1 MIQRKRIFSLL
12 MILVILVAALPL
24 AVSAQDGSGGQLAGF
39 QALSGP
45 EAAAVTVPG
54 DLVLTDS
61 QSLDAYGVTVER
73 YHQKYGEALV
83 LGGQVTAY
91 RGASGQP
98 DAVIGAYY
106 PDIVA
111 ANQIVLGAEAAKTA
125 VSAQLGA
132 DGRWKVD
139 LMIDPGTGR
148 YFYKVENRR
157 SDSRWFYWID
167 AETGGVINAYDG
179 LAYGSGIGVLG
190 DTKDLTGLTRLVSGS
205 YQLKSTDGRQTTYD
219 VLNRMKLPGTLATDS
234 NDIWNTAGRTS
245 PGQRAMVDAQFYARV
260 TDNYYLNKHSFNW
273 TTYYT
278 QGMRSSAHYS
288 RNYVNAFWNG
298 SQMTY
303 GDGDGVSYLEL
314 SGDLDVVGHELT
326 HGVTDATSDLIYQNQ
341 SGALNEAFS
350 DMMGNSIE
358 FYNGMGNWTI
368 GEDIDVASDGF
379 RNMANPGADGDPSH
393 WADRY
398 TGTSDNGGVHI
409 NSGIAN
415 HWYYLLVNGGQNANP
430 ARATGTNVIGIGLSA
445 AERIAFLGFT
455 ALPANATF
463 CNARSSTAAVG
474 GANAAN
480 VRDAWDEVGVTS
492 ALCGS

>member
-1 MIQRKRIFSLL
+1 MNKRKN
-12 MILVILVAALPL
+12 ILTLVVLAVILAVALPL
-24 AVSAQDGSGGQLAGF
+24 AAIAQDDSGGQLAGF

-45 EAAAVTVPG
+45 EAATVVLPP
-54 DLVLTDS
+54 DLAATDV
-61 QSLDAYGVTVER
+61 QQLDAYGVTAER
-73 YHQKYGEALV
+73 YKQKFGDALV
-83 LGGQVTAY
+83 LGGQVTVY

-111 ANQIVLGAEAAKTA
+111 ANQVLFNAEAAKAA
-125 VSAQLGA
+125 VAAQIGGEGL
-132 DGRWKVD
+132 WKVD
-139 LMIDPGTGR
+139 LMIDPSTSR
-148 YFYKVENRR
+148 YFYRVEARKG
-157 SDSRWFYWID
+157 DSRWFYWLD
-167 AETGGVINAYDG
+167 AETGAVINAYDG

-190 DTKDLTGLTRLVSGS
+190 DTKDLTGLTKRVGSS
-205 YQLKSTDGRQTTYD
+205 YQLKTPDGRQSTYD
-219 VLNRMKLPGTLATDS
+219 AKNRTKLPGTLATDS
-234 NDIWNTAGRTS
+234 NDNWNTSGRTS
-245 PGQRAMVDAQFYARV
+245 PGQRAMVDAHFYARV
-260 TDNYYLNKHSFNW
+260 TDNYYLSKHSFNW
-273 TTYYT
+273 LSYYS

-314 SGDLDVVGHELT
+314 SGDLDVVAHELS

-350 DMMGNSIE
+350 DIMGNTIE
-358 FYNGMGNWTI
+358 FYAGMGNWTI

-379 RNMANPGADGDPSH
+379 RNMANPNADGDPSH

-398 TGTSDNGGVHI
+398 TGTGDNGGVHI

-430 ARATGTNVIGIGLSA
+430 ARATGTNVVGIGLSA

-463 CNARSSTAAVG
+463 CSARSSTAAVA
-474 GANAAN
+474 GANAAT
-480 VRDAWDEVGVTS
+480 VRDAWDEVGINA